1 MNLQETI
8 KNYYWITAGGD
19 RLKLTEMTTLHLGNT
34 LKMLWNHVCYR
45 LGGQKVALSN
55 TYQRFTEMSRDE
67 PAKILDLML
76 ILRHVIDRRSDVY
89 SLDPWYPQIV
99 VQLADGRP
107 KKRHEQLLNG
117 AQTRFEPICEFYKSY
132 RDRCSHDHLDFFED
146 EVFRPKQPNRTYPK
160 WELKL

>member
-1 MNLQETI
+1 MTLEETI
-8 KNYYWITAGGD
+8 KNYYWVAADGR
-19 RLKLTEMTTLHLGNT
+19 RLKLAEMTTLHLGNT
-34 LKMLWNHVCYR
+34 LKMLWNHVCYQWA
-45 LGGQKVALSN
+45 GQQIGESN
-55 TYQRFTEMSRDE
+55 TYPRFIEMARDE

-117 AQTRFEPICEFYKSY
+117 AQTRFQPICEFYYSQ
-132 RDRCSHDHLDFFED
+132 RRRCSNDHLDFFED
-146 EVFRPKQPNRTYPK
+146 EVFKPKENRYPK